1 MDKKINSKQCIY
13 FQNVNEILHCL
24 QFGTSTKK
32 YSEAIR
38 SFCLQ
43 VHFHSPAAYCYIRK
57 AFNNNLPRIATIIAW
72 YSSIDGSPGFKTEY
86 YDVLRKK
93 VQEFKAKENNQH
105 KDLFVV
111 LMSDE
116 MAINQKLQWNNVTKR
131 FIGFATYTN
140 SKKNTSVDIE
150 NYIPLGKQA
159 LVFMVV
165 GEDFKL
171 ALSYF
176 LLNGISS
183 EDRADLTR
191 EVILRINETGA
202 KVMAF
207 TSDGFVGNIAC
218 TKILGADFD
227 VEKPY
232 FLDPSDPTRKIYVI
246 WDACH
251 MLKLGRNCFGSK
263 QLYHNDEA
271 IRWDLI
277 SNLHNLQ
284 SRSIVKLGNK
294 IGQTHINWRNRPMN
308 VRIAAETLSDGVA
321 NSLQQLYEDGIPGFE
336 NSGATIEY
344 IRVVNN
350 IFDIMNSR
358 KKNQEDAQNFK
369 RAMSPE
375 TKQEYFEYFA
385 YVKGYLKNLVMEQ
398 VTKNK
403 KKNIVTRN
411 SVFATK
417 SHTAFFGLYNNII
430 AFEGLYMD
438 YVENGLLDVLYTF
451 QFSQDHLETY
461 FGTIRRIQGCS
472 DNPTPIQ
479 IAGAFRK
486 LLVCNGI
493 LASQYSNTISD
504 ETPVLTASSRIKSKA
519 ASVDLRAIKEV
530 EIGDFDYYAALNEN
544 VPKCDKHFNAI
555 LASTIELEVVKH
567 IKLCSKKAC
576 QKCADAFLED
586 YVIHNA
592 LIDKQQTHGMYVAP
606 AQSTYDIVKVSNKII
621 TLIDN
626 QACNL
631 QYEVSHETVLKTIMG
646 NLDIDALFSQ
656 TKFEE
661 HRHSEPHQMTHK
673 EAFISKIIQSLLKV
687 KSEYVSK
694 LYDEELKKIYIRHKL
709 VKLIH
714 LAGQ

>member
-1 MDKKINSKQCIY
+1 M
-13 FQNVNEILHCL
+13 
-24 QFGTSTKK
+24 
-32 YSEAIR
+32 
-38 SFCLQ
+38 
-43 VHFHSPAAYCYIRK
+43 HFHSPAAYSYIRK
-57 AFNNNLPRIATIIAW
+57 VFNNNLPRIATIIAW

-93 VQEFKAKENNQH
+93 VQEFKANNPQ
-105 KDLFVV
+105 KDFFVV

-116 MAINQKLQWNNVTKR
+116 MAINQKLQWDNVKKR
-131 FIGFATYTN
+131 FIGFATNTN
-140 SKKNTSVDIE
+140 SKKKKSVDIE
-150 NYIPLGKQA
+150 NYVPLGKQA
-159 LVFMVV
+159 LVFMVA

-183 EDRADLTR
+183 QDRADLTR
-191 EVILRINETGA
+191 EVILRISETGA

-227 VEKPY
+227 AEKPF

-263 QLYHNDEA
+263 QLYHNEEA
-271 IRWDLI
+271 IKWDLI
-277 SNLHNLQ
+277 SNLYDLQ

-294 IGQTHINWRNRPMN
+294 LGQTHINWRNRPMN
-308 VRIAAETLSDGVA
+308 VRIAAETLSDSVA
-321 NSLQQLYEDGIPGFE
+321 NSLQQLCEDGVPGFE
-336 NSGATIEY
+336 NAEATIRY
-344 IRVVNN
+344 IRVINN
-350 IFDIMNSR
+350 TFDIMNSR
-358 KKNQEDAQNFK
+358 KKNEEDAQNFK
-369 RAMSPE
+369 RPMSSE
-375 TKQEYFEYFA
+375 TKQDYFEYFA
-385 YVKGYLKNLVMEQ
+385 YVKVYLKNLVMEQ
-398 VTKNK
+398 VKKNK
-403 KKNIVTRN
+403 KKDIIIKN

-438 YVENGLLDVLYTF
+438 YVENGPLDKLYTF

-479 IAGAFRK
+479 MAGAFRK

-493 LASQYSNTISD
+493 LASQYSNVIND
-504 ETPVLTASSRIKSKA
+504 ETSALTASSRKKSKD

-530 EIGDFDYYAALNEN
+530 EIGDFDYYSALRED
-544 VPKCDKHFNAI
+544 VPKCDEHFNAI
-555 LASTIELEVVKH
+555 LVSTIELDVVKH
-567 IKLCSKKAC
+567 IKLCSRKAC
-576 QKCADAFLED
+576 QECSDAFVED

-592 LIDKQQTHGMYVAP
+592 LIDKQQTHSMYVAP
-606 AQSTYDIVKVSNKII
+606 SQSTYDIVKVSNKII

-626 QACNL
+626 QACSL

-646 NLDIDALFSQ
+646 NLDIDALFNQ
-656 TKFEE
+656 TNFEE
-661 HRHSEPHQMTHK
+661 HRHSEPHQMNHK
-673 EAFISKIIQSLLKV
+673 DAFVCKIIQSLLKV
-687 KSEYVSK
+687 KSEYVSD
-694 LYDEELKKIYIRHKL
+694 LYDEKLKKNYIRHKL
-709 VKLIH
+709 LKQIH
-714 LAGQ
+714 FAGQ